1 MPQPT
6 EVDVI
11 GHQVYAGSENA
22 GPHSGY
28 TGRRGRETRVIATG
42 GGQMSGA
49 FIEIILANGQANRDV
64 VFVEGCGA
72 VLLRTAHTGKGAG
85 RLGLVVSL

>member
-6 EVDVI
+6 KVDVI
-11 GHQVYAGSENA
+11 GHQVYAGSENM

-49 FIEIILANGQANRDV
+49 FIEIILANGQANPDV

-72 VLLRTAHTGKGAG
+72 VHTPYGAHGQGH
-85 RLGLVVSL
+85 R